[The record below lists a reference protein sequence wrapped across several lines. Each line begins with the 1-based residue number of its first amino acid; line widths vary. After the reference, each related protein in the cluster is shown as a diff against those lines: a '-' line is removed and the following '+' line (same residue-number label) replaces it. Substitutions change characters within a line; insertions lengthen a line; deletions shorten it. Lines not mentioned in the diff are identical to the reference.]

1 MAVAAG
7 GGDGARRHRRGE
19 KQQGRSGCAR
29 GERVQRTHETP
40 PKSANT
46 PADSDSIF
54 GALFDK
60 LRVPVVPEQLPVR
73 MSVLFA
79 PGSKV
84 QPPHETDHA
93 SAVGM
98 LASTSTYRALVVAS
112 PPSLQGLETCLFGWA
127 A

>member
-1 MAVAAG
+1 
-7 GGDGARRHRRGE
+7 
-19 KQQGRSGCAR
+19 
-29 GERVQRTHETP
+29 VQSTHETP

-46 PADSDSIF
+46 PADSDSIL

-60 LRVPVVPEQLPVR
+60 LRVPVVPEQLPER
-73 MSVLFA
+73 MRALLA
-79 PGSKV
+79 LGSKV

-98 LASTSTYRALVVAS
+98 LASTSTYRALVVAG
-112 PPSLQGLETCLFGWA
+112 PPLLQGLGNCLFGWA